1 MAGTPYP
8 ENEAALRKAKM
19 YFYANAAAAQREQ
32 MIDRA
37 GQAIREHEKAQYAAE
52 SDQYQAWSEASLL
65 ERMAASLLS
74 AEQPRLPGGN
84 GVSAVDGSGAPH
96 RQTHSGGVR

>member
-8 ENEAALRKAKM
+8 ENEAALRKANM

-37 GQAIREHEKAQYAAE
+37 GHAIREHGAQYAAE
-52 SDQYQAWSEASLL
+52 SDQYQAWSEASRL
-65 ERMAASLLS
+65 ERMAASPVS

-96 RQTHSGGVR
+96 RQTHQGGVR